1 MVEGGG
7 GGVSLSSLDEVF
19 FLILKSCGRSPF
31 CGDALLEYMGDTLSR
46 KFKCEWAVGTVMGR
60 WVMGGPR
67 SGNENIL
74 PVDEDIWRAR
84 GDVWSILAAGLKVER
99 GEGEV
104 GNDRFVGEG
113 DSE

>member
-1 MVEGGG
+1 MVVGGG

-19 FLILKSCGRSPF
+19 FLMLKSCGRSPF
-31 CGDALLEYMGDTLSR
+31 CGGALLGYMDDTLSR
-46 KFKCEWAVGTVMGR
+46 KFRCEWAVGTVMGR

-84 GDVWSILAAGLKVER
+84 GDV
-99 GEGEV
+99 
-104 GNDRFVGEG
+104 
-113 DSE
+113 